1 MTAAKARA
9 KASNGGGG
17 ANGRLAAAPEP
28 RLHAHYREVARPA
41 LQEQFGFTNPHQIPR
56 VVKVTL
62 NVGVGEGS
70 RDRKLLESVASELAA
85 ISGQKAVI
93 TRARRSISNFRLR
106 QGMPV
111 GAMVTLR
118 RRRMWEFLDRF
129 VSVAV
134 PRIRDFRGLNTRSFD
149 GRGNYTAGIGEQ
161 IIFPEVDYDKVR
173 SIHGM
178 DVTVV
183 TSTDKDDRAYALL
196 AQLGFPFRGGVP
208 LIVGAQRGGD
218 APAPQG
224 DEDDATSMP
233 GLAAS

>member
-1 MTAAKARA
+1 MSAARA
-9 KASNGGGG
+9 TKKAA
-17 ANGRLAAAPEP
+17 ANGRSPAAPEP
-28 RLHAHYREVARPA
+28 RLYAHYRDVARPA
-41 LQEQFGFTNPHQIPR
+41 LQEQFGFTNPHQIPY

-70 RDRKLLESVASELAA
+70 RDRKLLESVAGELAA

-106 QGMPV
+106 EGMPV

-149 GRGNYTAGIGEQ
+149 GRGNYTTGVREQ
-161 IIFPEVDYDKVR
+161 IVFPEVDYDKVR

-183 TSTDKDDRAYALL
+183 TSTDRDDRAYALL
-196 AQLGFPFRGGVP
+196 SLLGFPFRGGVP
-208 LIVGAQRGGD
+208 LIVGEHGG
-218 APAPQG
+218 AASARTTARHPHSQ
-224 DEDDATSMP
+224 ES
-233 GLAAS
+233 GLAAP

>member
-1 MTAAKARA
+1 MTAKRAAKGNGAR
-9 KASNGGGG
+9 GGRRTPG
-17 ANGRLAAAPEP
+17 AIEP
-28 RLHAHYREVARPA
+28 RLLTHYREVARPA
-41 LQEQFGFTNPHQIPR
+41 LQDQFGFGNPHEIPQ

-70 RDRKLLESVASELAA
+70 RDRKLVESVAGELAV

-106 QGMPV
+106 EGMAV
-111 GAMVTLR
+111 GATVTLR
-118 RRRMWEFLDRF
+118 RRGMWEFLDRF

-149 GRGNYTAGIGEQ
+149 GRGNYTVGIREQ

-173 SIHGM
+173 QIHGM

-183 TSTDKDDRAYALL
+183 TSTDKDDQAYALL
-196 AQLGFPFRGGVP
+196 RQLGFPFRGEIPV
-208 LIVGAQRGGD
+208 IIGAG
-218 APAPQG
+218 
-224 DEDDATSMP
+224 
-233 GLAAS
+233 AS